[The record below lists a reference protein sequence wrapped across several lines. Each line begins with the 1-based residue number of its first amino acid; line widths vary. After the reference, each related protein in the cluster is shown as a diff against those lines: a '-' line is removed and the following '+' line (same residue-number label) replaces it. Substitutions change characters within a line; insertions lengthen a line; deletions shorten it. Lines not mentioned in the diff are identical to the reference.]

1 MASMRKVHNTRRTG
15 ILPATATAS
24 AGTFSEHSR
33 RISVLAEV
41 NCGVSI
47 AKHLVLSLSYSDF
60 LLQLSVLSIMSRGSV
75 EIVLIREEWESG
87 EGSSSTLFLFQCLLE
102 VRRVWS

>member
-24 AGTFSEHSR
+24 AGAFSEYSR
-33 RISVLAEV
+33 RNSVLAEV
-41 NCGVSI
+41 NRGVSI
-47 AKHLVLSLSYSDF
+47 AKHLVLSLSYSVF
-60 LLQLSVLSIMSRGSV
+60 VLRLSVLSFMSRGSV
-75 EIVLIREEWESG
+75 EILLIREEWESG
-87 EGSSSTLFLFQCLLE
+87 EGSSSTLFLSQCRLE

>member
-24 AGTFSEHSR
+24 AGTLSEHSR
-33 RISVLAEV
+33 CNSVLAEV

-47 AKHLVLSLSYSDF
+47 AKHFVLSLSYSV
-60 LLQLSVLSIMSRGSV
+60 LLLRLFSSIIYVTGFSGNSSDPRGMGV
-75 EIVLIREEWESG
+75 GSG
-87 EGSSSTLFLFQCLLE
+87 Q
-102 VRRVWS
+102 